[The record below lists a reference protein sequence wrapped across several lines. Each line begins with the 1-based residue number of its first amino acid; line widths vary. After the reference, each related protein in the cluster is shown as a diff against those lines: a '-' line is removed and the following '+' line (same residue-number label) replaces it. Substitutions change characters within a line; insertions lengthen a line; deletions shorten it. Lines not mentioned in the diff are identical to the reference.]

1 LTLPSIGGHV
11 PFAISKLIGLD
22 EEATQPPWR
31 DVTMDPKLLADALMN
46 FLAPALPYLVAGGE
60 KAVGWAG
67 KKISEDGLEIA
78 KKLWGKL
85 QPKVEASPMGTGAV
99 EVLEADPEDSDAR
112 GTLRL
117 QIRQILAADLELAEE
132 LARLLPP
139 AVPTTTYQAANYGPG
154 AIAQGPG
161 AVAAG
166 AGGIVVG
173 GNVHGGIQTGGDRRG
188 PKSEE

>member
-1 LTLPSIGGHV
+1 
-11 PFAISKLIGLD
+11 
-22 EEATQPPWR
+22 
-31 DVTMDPKLLADALMN
+31 MDAKLLADAVMT
-46 FLAPALPYLVAGGE
+46 FLGPALPYLVAGGE

-67 KKISEDGLEIA
+67 KKISEDGLEMA

-85 QPKVEASPMGTGAV
+85 QPKVEASPQAQVAATEAAADP
-99 EVLEADPEDSDAR
+99 EDPDTQATLRRQLRKILEADPE
-112 GTLRL
+112 
-117 QIRQILAADLELAEE
+117 LAAELD
-132 LARLLPP
+132 RLVDAAQRGPS
-139 AVPTTTYQAANYGPG
+139 YQATVHGSG

-166 AGGIVVG
+166 AGGIAVG